1 MKGSGTDNAG
11 DGAVRQRGHRRG
23 LASASL
29 AIVVVLTSTVAYEP
43 VSHALVPTAL
53 VQEGSKL
60 PAGEDGG
67 KGYFGRAVALSADG
81 DTALIGAPHD
91 DGEAGAALVLTR
103 SGSTWTQQAQLISG
117 EAGVSHF
124 GHSVALSADGE
135 TAVIGAPTF
144 DDRSGAAWV
153 FTRSGSTWT
162 LQAKLTGA
170 GESGAGRFGAGV
182 ALSADGETALVGA
195 PADGGDLGAAWVFT
209 RAGST
214 WTPQGEKLT
223 GGGESG
229 AGRFGAGVALSADGE
244 TALVGAPA
252 DGGDLG
258 AAWVFARS
266 GSTWTPQGEKLT
278 GGEESGA
285 ADLGESVA
293 LSADG
298 ATALVGGRNDDGKAG
313 AAWLFERS
321 GSTWA
326 QRGAK
331 LAANGEVGTGEFGWS
346 VALSAD
352 GETALIGGRRDE
364 GYAGAAWLFSRSGS
378 TWAQQGEKL
387 TGGEEAGKSW
397 FGSSVAL
404 AADGATALIGGIGDD
419 GRAGA
424 AWVFG
429 LGSAAPAPPLGGG
442 TSTATQTSPP
452 AGSATPGTSSPSA
465 QGGVEAFKAVGGAVV
480 LVSRSLSVRSG
491 RATVR
496 LRCAAP
502 VACRGR
508 LVLTIAPRARAA
520 RRAKAIAIA
529 GAPFSISRER
539 TATTGLRLSAVGRT
553 DLNAARGGLYA
564 SLAIHVAVPQPSSA
578 RTYVV
583 KLVRP
588 RPHHAGPRLTL
599 VNRG

>member
-170 GESGAGRFGAGV
+170 
-182 ALSADGETALVGA
+182 
-195 PADGGDLGAAWVFT
+195 
-209 RAGST
+209 
-214 WTPQGEKLT
+214 
-223 GGGESG
+223 GESG